1 MLYLT
6 EINKGTF
13 IPGEERK
20 TDMENKEWIRD
31 MLDDDKFHD
40 ECGVVGIMSPGQ
52 KNVAKDIYFGLHS
65 LQHRGQESAGI
76 ASNMYGNIN
85 CYKEMGLVQE
95 VFDDEIMSKL
105 PGDIGIGHVRYST
118 AGGSRVINAQPIVV
132 YSKFGSLA
140 LAHNGNLVNAVA
152 LRNQMED
159 EGYIFQTDIDT
170 EVIAAL
176 IARNLRNGSV
186 EEAVQK
192 TCRIAKGG
200 FALVMTIGNKLI
212 GVRDPHGIRPLCIG
226 KTENGWVL
234 ASESCVFALQGAEF
248 VRDVKPG
255 EMVVFEDGEMK
266 SIMYGPEEDRMCS
279 FEYVYFAR
287 TDSHIDGV
295 GVYESRREAGRILAR
310 EDKDDTD
317 ADLVIAVPD
326 SGTVAAI
333 GYAEE
338 SGIPFGEG
346 FVKNRYVGRTFIQPT
361 QEMRELSVMMKLNV
375 LKENIEGKRMV
386 MIDDSIVRGTTSVKI
401 AKMLRKAGVKEIHM
415 RISSPP
421 VAYPCYMGIDT
432 PDRDK
437 LMAANKTVEEMRE
450 HIGVDSL
457 KFLPVEGLKA
467 CIGKGD
473 GVCTTCFTG
482 DYPVELTDQNYKTNK
497 LFHDDRMVGEY
508 DDPHTEE

>member
-1 MLYLT
+1 
-6 EINKGTF
+6 
-13 IPGEERK
+13 
-20 TDMENKEWIRD
+20 MENNEWVREL
-31 MLDDDKFHD
+31 LDDDKFHD
-40 ECGVVGIMSPGQ
+40 ECGVIGIMSPGQ

-95 VFDDEIMSKL
+95 VFDDDIMSKL

-132 YSKFGSLA
+132 YSKYGSLA
-140 LAHNGNLVNAVA
+140 IAHNGNLVNAVA
-152 LRNQMED
+152 MRNQMED
-159 EGYIFQTDIDT
+159 QGYIFQTDIDT

-176 IARNLRNGSV
+176 IARNLRNGTL
-186 EEAVQK
+186 EEAVSK
-192 TCRIAKGG
+192 TCLMAQGG
-200 FALVMTIGNKLI
+200 FALVMTMGSKLI

-226 KTENGWVL
+226 KTENGYIL
-234 ASESCVFALQGAEF
+234 SSESCVFALQGAEF

-266 SIMYGPEEDRMCS
+266 SIMYGSAECRMCS

-287 TDSHIDGV
+287 TDSFIDGI
-295 GVYESRREAGRILAR
+295 GVYQSRRKAGRILAR
-310 EDKDDTD
+310 ADKDDTD

-346 FVKNRYVGRTFIQPT
+346 FIKNRYVGRTFIQPT

-375 LKENIEGKRMV
+375 LKGNIEGKRIV

-401 AKMLRKAGVKEIHM
+401 VKMLRKAGVKEIHM

-437 LMAANKTVEEMRE
+437 LMAANKTVEEMRK

-457 KFLPVEGLKA
+457 KFLPVDGLKK
-467 CIGKGD
+467 CIGLGD
-473 GVCTTCFTG
+473 NICTACFTG
-482 DYPVELTDQNYKTNK
+482 EYPVELIDQNYDTNK
-497 LFHDDRMVGEY
+497 LYNDDRMVGEY
-508 DDPHTEE
+508 DDLHPEQNADGLNPIQRNRN